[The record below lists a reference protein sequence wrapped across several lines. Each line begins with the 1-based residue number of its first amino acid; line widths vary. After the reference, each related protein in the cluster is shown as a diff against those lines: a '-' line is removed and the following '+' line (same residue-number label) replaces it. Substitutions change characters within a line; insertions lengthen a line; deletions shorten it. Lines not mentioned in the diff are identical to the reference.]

1 MWYAAVRMD
10 AATARIA
17 FLGPRRLLR
26 RRNCA
31 RKYVLRV
38 RAATQATWTSVVL
51 SHGLPGRVRVES
63 RLPALSCCRG
73 QRPAQEIRWP
83 AVGIVIT
90 RFDGSLKGREG
101 LTQARLPPRP

>member
-10 AATARIA
+10 AETARIA

-31 RKYVLRV
+31 RRYVFLV

-63 RLPALSCCRG
+63 RLPALSCWRG
-73 QRPAQEIRWP
+73 QRPAHDTRCP
-83 AVGIVIT
+83 AVGNRLMSNPISATMT
-90 RFDGSLKGREG
+90 RA
-101 LTQARLPPRP
+101 TVRPTA